1 MGTPPFPENGPGLKP
16 TFTGVDLVL
25 MGRETPPDQLLKHIS
40 GLGKEFDA
48 AEKRSPADAPAS
60 SPELEALLT
69 PEALFQWNYPLFK
82 LTELTHGK
90 PLAVLA
96 KALIKAHGLLEQ
108 LAIDETKLDLY
119 LTSLES
125 LYNHCLYHN
134 PVHAADVMHATS
146 FLMRGG
152 IADAIT
158 PEERL
163 VTLLAAPSHDLGH
176 PGVNNAFITVVKN
189 PLAEHYSFKSILENH
204 HATLAITLLQ
214 KEEMNVLSFMNAA
227 DQEKYREM
235 LRSQV
240 LYTDMSLHMGMM
252 ARLQE
257 RADAGT
263 TMDLKDPEDRKFVL
277 QVLLHTADLSN
288 PCKEWNIHVQWT
300 HAILA
305 EFFSQGDLERS
316 LAMDVTPML
325 DRNISCGRTQQK
337 GFFVGFVRPLFV
349 ILQKA
354 LPEVAGKSA
363 TFVDELDK
371 NVAKWNELG
380 F

>member
-82 LTELTHGK
+82 LTELTNGRPLAGLAKAPILTHGK

-134 PVHAADVMHATS
+134 PVHAADGPA
-146 FLMRGG
+146 
-152 IADAIT
+152 
-158 PEERL
+158 
-163 VTLLAAPSHDLGH
+163 
-176 PGVNNAFITVVKN
+176 
-189 PLAEHYSFKSILENH
+189 
-204 HATLAITLLQ
+204 
-214 KEEMNVLSFMNAA
+214 
-227 DQEKYREM
+227 
-235 LRSQV
+235 
-240 LYTDMSLHMGMM
+240 
-252 ARLQE
+252 
-257 RADAGT
+257 
-263 TMDLKDPEDRKFVL
+263 
-277 QVLLHTADLSN
+277 
-288 PCKEWNIHVQWT
+288 
-300 HAILA
+300 
-305 EFFSQGDLERS
+305 
-316 LAMDVTPML
+316 
-325 DRNISCGRTQQK
+325 
-337 GFFVGFVRPLFV
+337 
-349 ILQKA
+349 
-354 LPEVAGKSA
+354 
-363 TFVDELDK
+363 
-371 NVAKWNELG
+371 
-380 F
+380 